1 MARVLQIRN
10 FARWKDNIFHF
21 LIESKISDFR
31 INLRSCLL
39 QKYEKKQLIGRMK
52 QRMRVLT

>member
-1 MARVLQIRN
+1 MVKVLPIRN

-21 LIESKISDFR
+21 LIASKISDFG
-31 INLRSCLL
+31 INLRSCHL

-52 QRMRVLT
+52 QRIRVLT